1 MDSPEC
7 RAYHSIPGASAGKAS
22 TASGNP
28 GESLCGLLIGRDI
41 GCNVRDCGSVDLS
54 TAKSPSAFLLSGVQP
69 GRVVLAGEDDR
80 HAIVDPAHQRV
91 GVRHGDAAGL
101 KRRFVCVRLSL
112 QESRHCER
120 VIVFALDQERRFATL
135 PGLPLVESFRRN
147 QAVLVLAGVAV
158 GGLGAERPGAGID
171 HAVGLVRPLRP
182 RGNEAPA
189 QRDRRAPASAT
200 VKASTARVG
209 AILNRGLASQSSC
222 NANALA

>member
-22 TASGNP
+22 TASVNSGA
-28 GESLCGLLIGRDI
+28 SLRALLTCRDI

-69 GRVVLAGEDDR
+69 GRVAPAGEDDR

-101 KRRFVCVRLSL
+101 KRRFVCVRPALL
-112 QESRHCER
+112 EARYCEGG
-120 VIVFALDQERRFATL
+120 VVLAPDQERRFATL

-147 QAVLVLAGVAV
+147 QAALVLAGVAV
-158 GGLGAERPGAGID
+158 GGPGAKVSARELLMLLHLSGPCD
-171 HAVGLVRPLRP
+171 HAGTRP
-182 RGNEAPA
+182 
-189 QRDRRAPASAT
+189 QRSAT
-200 VKASTARVG
+200 YARPP
-209 AILNRGLASQSSC
+209 RRP
-222 NANALA
+222 